1 MERTPKS
8 GELYRH
14 FKGGICQVISIA
26 VHSETGERMV
36 VYQAMYGDF
45 CVYAMP
51 LPEFVSEVDSKKYPQ
66 AVQCNRFEKLERRE
80 IGRSNES
87 SDYSKVQAKAAGQ
100 EMHGNAV
107 EAKNGKTMA
116 AVNAIPPKPRVQSP
130 AESKRGLQMDE
141 GIADTESDYYK
152 RRRRQIEE
160 REHRRGQFR
169 KPQNHESAT
178 DELRANPNLLRFL
191 DTDTY
196 EEKFRVL
203 NEIQDDMTDRLID
216 DIAVVL
222 DVVIPEG
229 PINDR
234 YHQLRNIILTR
245 QKYETNRFR

>member
-1 MERTPKS
+1 MERTPRP

-14 FKGGICQVISIA
+14 FNGGICQVIAIA
-26 VHSETGERMV
+26 VHSETEEQMV
-36 VYQAMYGDF
+36 IYQVMYGDF

-51 LPEFVSEVDSKKYPQ
+51 LSAFVSQEAGQRSQ
-66 AVQCNRFEKLERRE
+66 FEKMERSE
-80 IGRSNES
+80 IGRSR
-87 SDYSKVQAKAAGQ
+87 DGGPHLDAKAQAAGREMQ
-100 EMHGNAV
+100 ENMEQA
-107 EAKNGKTMA
+107 EETPAA
-116 AVNAIPPKPRVQSP
+116 AVNITPPKPRVQSP
-130 AESKRGLQMDE
+130 AESKRGFRMDE
-141 GIADTESDYYK
+141 GMTDTESDYYK
-152 RRRRQIEE
+152 RRLRQIEE
-160 REHRRGQFR
+160 REHRREQFR